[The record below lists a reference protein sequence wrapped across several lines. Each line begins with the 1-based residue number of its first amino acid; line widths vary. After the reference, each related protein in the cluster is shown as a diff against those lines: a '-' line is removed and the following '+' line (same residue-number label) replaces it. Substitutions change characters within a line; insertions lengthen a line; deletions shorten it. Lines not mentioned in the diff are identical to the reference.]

1 MFPDHIIFMKHLDRH
16 NFNQELE
23 KKVKKV
29 INDHGLINDHDKV
42 AVALSG
48 GKDSVLTLHI
58 LNKIRKE
65 SDFNFKLLAI
75 AVDEGIHGYREDGIR
90 SARNNSYKLGVDLY
104 EVSLKN
110 ELGFTLDQVAKF
122 YQTACV
128 PCGVF
133 RRYLLNR
140 TAYELGVDKL
150 ATGHNLDDE
159 VQSFLMSFARAD
171 VRRFGKF
178 GPKQE
183 RIHPKMV
190 PRIKPLW
197 LIPEKEV
204 GLWAVSNEVDVHLAE
219 CPYAY
224 QSLRSRLKNYLNSL
238 EEERPGTKL
247 NFLKFFQKNLKI
259 GKRDVKLYE
268 CQICGQPSSAST
280 CKVCEMSEHIKQE
293 MKLNKEDRENK

>member
-1 MFPDHIIFMKHLDRH
+1 MKPLDSQ

-23 KKVKKV
+23 LKVKKV
-29 INDHGLINDHDKV
+29 IADYNLIENGDKI

-48 GKDSVLTLHI
+48 GKDSVLILH
-58 LNKIRKE
+58 LLDKLQKE
-65 SDFNFKLLAI
+65 SDLDFELLCI
-75 AVDEGIHGYREDGIR
+75 SIDEGIQGYREDGIR
-90 SARNNSYKLGVDLY
+90 AARNNASLLGVELY
-104 EVSLKN
+104 EVSLKD
-110 ELGFTLDQVAKF
+110 ELGFTLDDAKKF

-140 TAYELGVDKL
+140 TAYRLGVDKL

-159 VQSFLMSFARAD
+159 VQSFLMSFSRAD

-178 GPKQE
+178 GPRQE

-197 LIPEKEV
+197 LVGEKEV
-204 GLWAVSNEVDVHLAE
+204 GVWAVLNNIDVHFAE

-238 EEERPGTKL
+238 EEEEPGTKRKI
-247 NFLKFFQKNLKI
+247 LKFFQKSIQVDKKEVELH
-259 GKRDVKLYE
+259 E
-268 CQICGQPSSAST
+268 CQVCGEPSSVLI
-280 CKVCEMSEHIKQE
+280 CKACEMREIIK
-293 MKLNKEDRENK
+293 KN

>member
-1 MFPDHIIFMKHLDRH
+1 MTPLDSQ

-29 INDHGLINDHDKV
+29 INDYNLIDGGDKV

-48 GKDSVLTLHI
+48 GKDSVLTLYI
-58 LNKIRKE
+58 LNNLRKE
-65 SDFNFKLLAI
+65 PDFHFELLAI
-75 AVDEGIHGYREDGIR
+75 AIDEGINGYREDGIK
-90 SARNNSYKLGVDLY
+90 SAQNNAYKLDVDYY

-110 ELGFTLDQVAKF
+110 ELGFTLDEATKF

-133 RRYLLNR
+133 RRYILNR
-140 TAYELGVDKL
+140 TAHELGVDKL

-159 VQSFLMSFARAD
+159 VQSFLMSFSRAD

-197 LIPEKEV
+197 LIPEKTV
-204 GLWAVSNEVDVHLAE
+204 GIWAVLNDVDVHLAE
-219 CPYAY
+219 CPYAH
-224 QSLRSRLKNYLNSL
+224 QSLRSRLKNYLNRL
-238 EEERPGTKL
+238 EEDRPGTKL
-247 NFLKFFQKNLKI
+247 KMLEFFQKSLQIDEKE
-259 GKRDVKLYE
+259 VKLHE
-268 CQICGQPSSAST
+268 CKMCGQPSSASI
-280 CKVCEMSEHIKQE
+280 CKACDMKEFIKNE
-293 MKLNKEDRENK
+293 LD

>member
-1 MFPDHIIFMKHLDRH
+1 MKSLDSR
-16 NFNQELE
+16 NFNQKLE
-23 KKVKKV
+23 NKVKKV
-29 INDHGLINDHDKV
+29 INDYNLIEDGDKV

-48 GKDSVLTLHI
+48 GKDSLLTLH
-58 LNKIRKE
+58 LLEKFLEE
-65 SDFNFKLLAI
+65 SHLDFEVLAI
-75 AVDEGIHGYREDGIR
+75 AIDEGIKGYREDGIK
-90 SARNNSYKLGVDLY
+90 SARNNAYQLGVDY
-104 EVSLKN
+104 HEVSLKN
-110 ELGFTLDQVAKF
+110 ELGFTLDEAAKF

-140 TAYELGVDKL
+140 TAHQLGADKL

-204 GLWAVSNEVDVHLAE
+204 GTWAVLNNIDVHLAE
-219 CPYAY
+219 CPYAHY
-224 QSLRSRLKNYLNSL
+224 SLRSRLKNYLNYL
-238 EEERPGTKL
+238 EENQPGSKAKI
-247 NFLKFFQKNLKI
+247 LKFFQINLQIDK
-259 GKRDVKLYE
+259 KEVKLHE
-268 CQICGQPSSAST
+268 CNICGQPSST
-280 CKVCEMSEHIKQE
+280 TICKACDMKEFIKNE
-293 MKLNKEDRENK
+293 LG

>member
-1 MFPDHIIFMKHLDRH
+1 MKHLDYQ

-23 KKVKKV
+23 NKVKKV
-29 INDHGLINDHDKV
+29 ITDYNLIDEGDKV

-58 LNKIRKE
+58 LDKLLKE
-65 SDFNFKLLAI
+65 NEFDFELLAI
-75 AVDEGIHGYREDGIR
+75 AIDEGISGYREEGTE
-90 SARNNSYKLGVDLY
+90 SARNNAYQLGVEY
-104 EVSLKN
+104 HEVSLNK
-110 ELGFTLDQVAKF
+110 EIGFTLDEAAKF
-122 YQTACV
+122 FKTACV

-140 TAYELGVDKL
+140 TAHQLGVHKL

-171 VRRFGKF
+171 VRRFAKF

-197 LIPEKEV
+197 LVPEKEV
-204 GLWAVSNEVDVHLAE
+204 GMWAIMNEVEVHMAE

-224 QSLRSRLKNYLNSL
+224 QSLRSRLKNYLNHL
-238 EEERPGTKL
+238 EEDRPGTKMNL
-247 NFLKFFQKNLKI
+247 LEFFQKNLQIDKKKVKI
-259 GKRDVKLYE
+259 NE
-268 CQICGQPSSAST
+268 CQICGEPSSASI
-280 CKVCEMSEHIKQE
+280 CKACEMQEFIKNE
-293 MKLNKEDRENK
+293 LG

>member
-1 MFPDHIIFMKHLDRH
+1 MNPLNAHT
-16 NFNQELE
+16 FNQNLE
-23 KKVKKV
+23 KRVKKV
-29 INDHGLINDHDKV
+29 INDYQLINEGDRI

-58 LNKIRKE
+58 LDNLRRN
-65 SDFNFKLLAI
+65 SDLNFKLIAI
-75 AVDEGIHGYREDGIR
+75 AIDEGIKGYREDGIK
-90 SARNNSYKLGVDLY
+90 SARNNASQLEVDYYELSLENEMGITIDQSSTCYK
-104 EVSLKN
+104 
-110 ELGFTLDQVAKF
+110 
-122 YQTACV
+122 TACI

-140 TAYELGVDKL
+140 TAYQLGSDKL

-171 VRRFGKF
+171 TRRFAKF

-197 LIPEKEV
+197 MIPEKEV
-204 GLWAVSNEVDVHLAE
+204 GIWAVLNEVDVHLAE

-224 QSLRSRLKNYLNSL
+224 RSLRSRLKNYLNHL
-238 EEERPGTKL
+238 EEEKPGTKMKIL
-247 NFLKFFQKNLKI
+247 EFFQKNLHVDQKE
-259 GKRDVKLYE
+259 VELYQ
-268 CQICGQPSSAST
+268 CQLCGEPSSVSI
-280 CKVCEMSEHIKQE
+280 CKACEMGEIVKKGQSG
-293 MKLNKEDRENK
+293 